1 MRSTWQRLTK
11 QKRTLIAA
19 ILTTTLIIW
28 ATSCTSSPKKNNT
41 VIKAPDPVDADGNLV
56 IVTLHKNDVYL
67 TPEDGVYL
75 PAWYWRKV
83 FNYIVDTQAAQ
94 GNVIKDEKK

>member
-1 MRSTWQRLTK
+1 M
-11 QKRTLIAA
+11 I
-19 ILTTTLIIW
+19 LIIW
-28 ATSCTSSPKKNNT
+28 ATCCTSSPKNNAVT
-41 VIKAPDPVDADGNLV
+41 NKAPDPVDADGNLV

-67 TPEDGVYL
+67 APEDGVYL

>member
-1 MRSTWQRLTK
+1 MRSTWHRLTK
-11 QKRTLIAA
+11 SKKTRIAV

-28 ATSCTSSPKKNNT
+28 ATSCTSSPKKNNAI
-41 VIKAPDPVDADGNLV
+41 IKAPDPIDADGDLV
-56 IVTLHKNDVYL
+56 IKTLHKGDVFL

-94 GNVIKDEKK
+94 GNTVEK

>member
-1 MRSTWQRLTK
+1 M
-11 QKRTLIAA
+11 
-19 ILTTTLIIW
+19 TLIIW
-28 ATSCTSSPKKNNT
+28 ATSCTSSPKNSSVKN
-41 VIKAPDPVDADGNLV
+41 KAPDPVDADGNLV

-67 TPEDGVYL
+67 VPEDGVYL

-83 FNYIVDTQAAQ
+83 FDYIVDTQAQQ

>member
-1 MRSTWQRLTK
+1 M
-11 QKRTLIAA
+11 
-19 ILTTTLIIW
+19 TLIIW
-28 ATSCTSSPKKNNT
+28 PTACTSSPKNND
-41 VIKAPDPVDADGNLV
+41 VKIKAPDPYTADGELV
-56 IVTLHKNDVYL
+56 IITLHKNDVFL

-94 GNVIKDEKK
+94 GNTINN